1 MTFPPVNVPQ
11 VPGVP
16 SVNFAP
22 GFIQPVLLLQDLV
35 SQFSAV
41 FGPQWGIFQNGVSI
55 ITAESVTGFE
65 FRADWT
71 ISDYP
76 VEGGVFESYDKVTA
90 PFLAKVRFASG
101 SSPQARNQLLAG
113 IDAVAGLS
121 GVPAGGQLPIYDIVT
136 PEFTYVGCSIS
147 HYDYRRSAHQ
157 GVGLIVVDVWVS
169 QVLQQNTGG
178 LAASQVQNPASAD
191 PQHGGQVQAT
201 TPDQG
206 NGSGPPLQTTP
217 PVPVD
222 IIPIPPGER
231 ILQ

>member
-1 MTFPPVNVPQ
+1 MTFPFVNVPQ
-11 VPGVP
+11 VLGVP

-22 GFIQPVLLLQDLV
+22 FVQPQLLLQDLV

-41 FGPQWGIFQNGVSI
+41 FGPQWGIFQNGLPI

-101 SSPQARNQLLAG
+101 RSPQARNQLLSN

-136 PEFTYVGCSIS
+136 PEFTYIGCSIS
-147 HYDYRRSAHQ
+147 HYDYKREAHQ

-169 QVLQQNTGG
+169 QVLVQSAAG
-178 LAASQVQNPASAD
+178 LSAAQVQNPASAD
-191 PQHGGQVQAT
+191 PQHDGQVQAIPNKQVDIT
-201 TPDQG
+201 LPNTG
-206 NGSGPPLQTTP
+206 QTTIQTPVVP
-217 PVPVD
+217 PTAPEEV
-222 IIPIPPGER
+222 
-231 ILQ
+231 Q